1 MPEFFQT
8 FIDQLSGSTLN
19 ILSAFAILIVGWIVA
34 LILAAIVRKILK
46 RTQLDDK
53 IARWLATDDQPSADS
68 SRVGGKAVYYLVM
81 LFVLVAFFQQLGL
94 TMVTT
99 PINAFLTEVLR
110 FAPRLLGAGL
120 ITLAAWLIASV
131 LKFAITKTLQA
142 TKVEERL
149 RDSAGMEEGEP
160 QIGQSLANAAFW
172 LVFLLFLPAIL
183 DALGMAGLVA
193 PVQAMFDQLLSV
205 IPNLIGAGAIL
216 LVGWFV
222 ARIVREVI
230 TNLLAAAGADRLS
243 RRLELKDQKISKLA
257 GTVVHALIMIQV
269 VIAALDT
276 LDIEAISG
284 PATRMLTV
292 VWDTI
297 PLLFGAVLVLGVSYY
312 IGLWVKRLVANLL
325 SSAGFDRVLVWIG
338 LGSEPSEGQSTPSE
352 IVGTLVLVGI
362 MLFAAVEAAN
372 LLRLN
377 IVATLVSEVIGF
389 VGQAVLA
396 VIIFGAGMYLA
407 NLAGSIIKS
416 TGIKNAKLLGQVTR
430 VAVIFLV
437 IAMALG
443 QLGVATEIVNLA
455 FGLLL
460 GAVAVAIALAFGLGG
475 REIAAR
481 KVEDW
486 MASFSDKPS
495 DEEWS

>member
-8 FIDQLSGSTLN
+8 FINQLSGSTLN

-34 LILAAIVRKILK
+34 LIIAAIVRKVLK
-46 RTQLDDK
+46 RTKLDDK
-53 IARWLATDDQPSADS
+53 IARWISTDDQPPADAA
-68 SRVGGKAVYYLVM
+68 RIGGKAVYYLVM

-94 TMVTT
+94 TMVTS

-110 FAPRLLGAGL
+110 YAPRLLGAGL
-120 ITLAAWLIASV
+120 IALAAWIIASI
-131 LKFAITKTLQA
+131 LKFAITKTLQV
-142 TKVEERL
+142 TNVEDRL
-149 RDSAGMEEGEP
+149 RDRAGMEEGEP

-193 PVQAMFDQLLSV
+193 PVQTMFDKLLSV

-230 TNLLAAAGADRLS
+230 TNLLAAAGADRLGE
-243 RRLELKDQKISKLA
+243 RFEMKDQKLSRLA

-276 LDIEAISG
+276 LAIEAISG

-312 IGLWVKRLVANLL
+312 IGLWLKRLVANLL

-338 LGSEPSEGQSTPSE
+338 LGSEPGEGQRTPSE
-352 IVGTLVLVGI
+352 IAGTLVLVGV

-372 LLRLN
+372 LLGLT
-377 IVATLVSEVIGF
+377 IVATLVSEVISF
-389 VGQAVLA
+389 AGQAVLA

-407 NLAGSIIKS
+407 NLAASIIKS
-416 TGIKNAKLLGQVTR
+416 TGIENAKLLGQVTR
-430 VAVIFLV
+430 VAVTVLV

-455 FGLLL
+455 FGMLL
-460 GAVAVAIALAFGLGG
+460 GAVAVAAALAFGLGG

-486 MASFSDKPS
+486 MGSFSDK
-495 DEEWS
+495 E